1 MSHQVEPDT
10 VASAAAGPGPAG
22 LAQQTAQ
29 VPQTPGAPV
38 SYPGHFSGRAVSWFA
53 VSLIM
58 VGFLV
63 GGLGLIIGPT
73 WWAFWLGAGL
83 AVVGLLL
90 ALATN
95 VFDDWY

>member
-29 VPQTPGAPV
+29 VPQTAGTPV
-38 SYPGHFSGRAVSWFA
+38 SYPQPYHGRAVSWIG
-53 VSLIM
+53 VSIIM

-63 GGLGLIIGPT
+63 GGLGLIVGPT
-73 WWAFWLGAGL
+73 WWAFWVGAAL

-90 ALATN
+90 AMATN